1 MIEPFSLPLQ
11 KLVILHLDCAE
22 WLRYLL
28 SNRLKTPG
36 KFKGE
41 LS

>member
-1 MIEPFSLPLQ
+1 MVEPFSRSLQ
-11 KLVILHLDCAE
+11 KLIIAHLDCAE